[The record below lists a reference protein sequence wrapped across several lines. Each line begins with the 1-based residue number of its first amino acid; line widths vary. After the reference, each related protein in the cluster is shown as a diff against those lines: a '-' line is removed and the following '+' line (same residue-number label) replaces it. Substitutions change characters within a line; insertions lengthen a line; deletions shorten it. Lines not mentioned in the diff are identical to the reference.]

1 MEFSDMG
8 RTIAFFGMIL
18 LLVGGG
24 MMLFG
29 KVPGIG
35 KLPGDFFYQ
44 KDGFTLYAPIATSI
58 LISIILTIVINLFTR
73 R

>member
-8 RTIAFFGMIL
+8 RTIAFFGIIL
-18 LLVGGG
+18 LVVGGG

-29 KVPGIG
+29 KIPGIG

-44 KDGFTLYAPIATSI
+44 KDGFTFYAPIATSI
-58 LISIILTIVINLFTR
+58 LLSIILTIMFNIINKR
-73 R
+73 